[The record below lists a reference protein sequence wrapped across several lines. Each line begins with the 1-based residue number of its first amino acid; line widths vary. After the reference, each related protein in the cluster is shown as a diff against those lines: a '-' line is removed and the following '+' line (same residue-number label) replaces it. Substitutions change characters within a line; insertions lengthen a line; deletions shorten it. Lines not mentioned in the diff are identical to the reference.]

1 MMRRH
6 TDKPVAGAGDTAP
19 PHSARSR
26 SAVFWLAFGPGLLWA
41 GASIGV
47 SHLVQSTRA
56 GALAGF
62 GLAGF
67 ILLALVLKYP
77 FFEFGPRY
85 AAATGKSLV
94 EGYRRIGSW
103 ALWLYLFITLA
114 TALIVQVA
122 VVMFTAYLLNIAFG
136 IHVPLALTGGA
147 ICLAAVLMLWVG
159 RYRLLDASMKVV
171 MALLAVSTLVAAVV
185 TLPSA
190 DFTTFDPLPRFDPNI
205 VELGFLLALMGWM
218 PTAIDLSVWSS
229 LWTLAKDRSTG
240 SRSSVS
246 SARLDFHIG
255 YIGTGILA
263 FAFLALGATV
273 MHGAGIAFDPSGPLF
288 AGQLLD
294 LYVGTLGDWARPI
307 VIIAVLTT
315 MISTSITV
323 IDGFPRA
330 IDRSIQVLSQTR
342 PSPIDDIGRT
352 YWIALILLAVMTV
365 IVLQKFLGN
374 LTSMVDF
381 AATLSFITAPILGYL
396 NLRAVTSD
404 EMPLKDRPGRA
415 MILFSYVGLIL
426 LTAFAGFYLISRL
439 L

>member
-1 MMRRH
+1 MIRRR
-6 TDKPVAGAGDTAP
+6 TDKPVAGAGETAP

-26 SAVFWLAFGPGLLWA
+26 SAVFWLSFGPGLLWA

-122 VVMFTAYLLNIAFG
+122 VVMFTAYLLNIVFG
-136 IHVPLALTGGA
+136 IQVPLALTGGA
-147 ICLAAVLMLWVG
+147 ICLAAVLMLWLG

-190 DFTTFDPLPRFDPNI
+190 DYTTFEPLPRFDPNI

-246 SARLDFHIG
+246 SARLDFNIG

-307 VIIAVLTT
+307 VLIALLTT

-342 PSPIDDIGRT
+342 PGPIDDIGRT
-352 YWIALILLAVMTV
+352 YWIALILLAVLTV

-374 LTSMVDF
+374 LTGMVDF

-404 EMPLKDRPGRA
+404 EMPLQDRPGRA